1 MKHKYVGIDLG
12 SSNLIIYI
20 PGKGIIYNEPN
31 VVAYNQASNRVVAT
45 GYLALRMLGK
55 EPENV
60 RVVRPVNHGVIS
72 SISKETLLIKAILK
86 VKKHRRLIKNAHLI
100 VSAPSEMSEVNM
112 LSLKK
117 IAKNFDAKSIE
128 IKSQSYL
135 ALLGCESS
143 DTSTRGN
150 LIVTIGGGCSDI
162 SVTSGTKLLI
172 SRTSSFCGK
181 DIDEAISRHLRKK
194 HRLIIG
200 EKTCEYIKMKIGS
213 LEQFPEN
220 RLLEVSGRDL
230 VTSLPNSIIIS
241 TIEIK
246 QVITPIIA
254 PLIESITDC
263 LEITPP
269 EIASDVIDSGIMI
282 CGGSASLGGIREYL
296 ENNLNITVRVV
307 ADPAYAVMNGIK
319 NVIHQSRAKK

>member
-1 MKHKYVGIDLG
+1 MKHKFVGIDLG

-31 VVAYNQASNRVVAT
+31 IVAVNQMNKKVVAT
-45 GYLALRMLGK
+45 GYLALKILGK
-55 EPENV
+55 EPESV
-60 RVVRPVNHGVIS
+60 SVIKPVNHGVIS
-72 SISKETLLIKAILK
+72 SISMQTLMIESVLKE
-86 VKKHRRLIKNAHLI
+86 KKHRNLLKNANLVI
-100 VSAPSEMSEVNM
+100 SVPSEMDEVNI
-112 LSLKK
+112 LSVKK
-117 IAKNFDAKSIE
+117 IAKNFDAKSLTIR
-128 IKSQSYL
+128 SQSYL

-143 DTSTRGN
+143 DTSSRGN

-172 SRTSSFCGK
+172 SRTSSFCGH
-181 DIDEAISRHLRKK
+181 DIDVAISRHLRKK

-200 EKTCEYIKMKIGS
+200 EKTAEYIKMKIGS

-230 VTSLPNSIIIS
+230 VTSLPNSIVIA
-241 TIEIK
+241 TMEIK
-246 QVITPIIA
+246 QAITPTLT

-269 EIASDVIDSGIMI
+269 EVASDIIESGIMI
-282 CGGSASLGGIREYL
+282 CGGSALLGGMREYL
-296 ENNLNITVRVV
+296 ESNLNITVRVLG
-307 ADPAYAVMNGIK
+307 DPTYAVINGIK
-319 NVIHQSRAKK
+319 NLIHQGISKK